1 MITRLVPM
9 LEISVTVD
17 VVWEPPL
24 RIIVDQLT
32 CPATIE
38 YAFLKIL
45 KIFARVEYAVFKI
58 LDDVY
63 LPVSRNG
70 FSSQV
75 KE

>member
-1 MITRLVPM
+1 M
-9 LEISVTVD
+9 TVD
-17 VVWEPPL
+17 VVREPPV

-32 CPATIE
+32 CPAIVE

-45 KIFARVEYAVFKI
+45 KIFARVEYAAFKV

-75 KE
+75 KA